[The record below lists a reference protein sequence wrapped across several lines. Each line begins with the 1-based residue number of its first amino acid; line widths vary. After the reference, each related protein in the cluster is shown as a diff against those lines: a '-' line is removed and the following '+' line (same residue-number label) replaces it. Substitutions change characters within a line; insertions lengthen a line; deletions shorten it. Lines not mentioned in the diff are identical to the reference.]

1 MSRTTPEKPTSR
13 SAKILY
19 RPVGLVSSV
28 LGGLVAN
35 AVFKKVWQRA
45 APGEKPDPPAAL
57 ESEYPLTQILVAAAL
72 QGAIFAVVKTLV
84 DRGGARAFE
93 RWTGEWPGD

>member
-1 MSRTTPEKPTSR
+1 MSRTMTEQRAST

-28 LGGLVAN
+28 LGGVIAGAL
-35 AVFKKVWQRA
+35 FKQVWHRA
-45 APGEKPDPPAAL
+45 APGDKPDPPGAL
-57 ESEYPLTQILVAAAL
+57 ESEYPLRQVLVAAAL
-72 QGAIFAVVKTLV
+72 QGAIFAVVKTAI